1 MKYNFKGI
9 PKNEPKNFKIGLI
22 LPSVVVGCLIALK
35 HIGMTSMT
43 YWAII
48 LFGIEIWLCC
58 IAFLFVIFLIILF
71 VQSLFGGF
79 NKI

>member
-1 MKYNFKGI
+1 MKYSFSNDNSTKVGTYSS
-9 PKNEPKNFKIGLI
+9 GLPAI
-22 LPSVVVGCLIALK
+22 VMGVLIALK

-71 VQSLFGGF
+71 VQSLFGSF